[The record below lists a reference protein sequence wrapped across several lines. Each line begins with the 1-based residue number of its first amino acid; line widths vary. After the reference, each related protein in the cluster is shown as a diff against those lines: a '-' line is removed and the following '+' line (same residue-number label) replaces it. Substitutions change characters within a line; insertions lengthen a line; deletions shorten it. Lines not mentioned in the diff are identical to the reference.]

1 MEKGGEN
8 VTKEHFWVRVVFFGL
23 REEIM
28 TQRRFLWKTIVFLLF
43 LAMANPAAATL
54 VNFNIVGVNDPN
66 NTATVTYDYDDVST
80 LEIRIDNTSSLYDPI
95 LTSFAFNVPVGVS
108 VTGFSSGTASGW
120 NYAFGQNSVDTLGN
134 YGLFDVVAYTG
145 SGPNL
150 FNSGFTADGIAK
162 ADPIFN
168 FTFDLGGDA
177 TYLALL
183 QAGDFFDEL
192 SYDAPGPPSQ
202 NTQPFLGRFQGTGAD
217 GEGSD
222 VGAVPEPT
230 TMLLLGTGLVG
241 FAGARIRK
249 HFKK

>member
-1 MEKGGEN
+1 MDKGGEK
-8 VTKEHFWVRVVFFGL
+8 VIEEYFSVRAVLFGS

-28 TQRRFLWKTIVFLLF
+28 TQRRFIWKTIVFLLF
-43 LAMANPAAATL
+43 LAMANP
-54 VNFNIVGVNDPN
+54 VGVTDPN
-66 NTATVTYDYDDVST
+66 NTATVTYNYVGST
-80 LEIRIDNTSSLYDPI
+80 LEIGIDNTSSLYDPI
-95 LTSFAFNVPVGVS
+95 LTSFAFNVPDGVT
-108 VTGFSSGTASGW
+108 VTGFSNGSGW
-120 NYAFGQNSVDTLGN
+120 NYAFGPNSLDTLAN

-150 FNSGFTADGIAK
+150 FNSGFTSDGIAK
-162 ADPIFN
+162 DDGTVN
-168 FTFDLGGDA
+168 FTFN
-177 TYLALL
+177 LAGNLSSL
-183 QAGDFFDEL
+183 QTDDFFDEL

-222 VGAVPEPT
+222 VAATPEPT